1 MEDIRTIL
9 SVYIQYIPDHGE
21 GINTRCPHV
30 RLQGP
35 HRLSVH
41 SSAYLRCQIGHN
53 IPKDFSDAEF

>member
-1 MEDIRTIL
+1 M
-9 SVYIQYIPDHGE
+9 QYIPDHGE
-21 GINTRCPHV
+21 GINTRCPYV